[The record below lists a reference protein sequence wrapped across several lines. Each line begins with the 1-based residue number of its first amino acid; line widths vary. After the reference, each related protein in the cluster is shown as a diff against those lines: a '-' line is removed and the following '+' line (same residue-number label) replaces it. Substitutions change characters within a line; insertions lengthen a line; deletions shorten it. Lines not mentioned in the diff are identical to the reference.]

1 MFNRKIII
9 TRRNPWRTIRPRRL
23 LDPAPKLLLLT
34 ASQNFMLAMA
44 FSVGA
49 PVNWQMTFQR
59 PATNIMVELIEL
71 HHDIMTVLIVIVCFV
86 GYFLLTIIEVYS
98 MSEETR
104 NIVRV
109 SFSHHALIEK
119 IWTFIPS
126 CIVLWMMGPS
136 WNLLYHMDELED
148 PGLTV
153 RIIGRQWYWVY
164 EVFDPTYTGRDWEFE
179 SYLVA
184 LEELKQGQL
193 RLLDVTEA
201 LYLPVFEDIRLL
213 ITSSDVLHS
222 WAVPALGIKM
232 DACPGR
238 LNQVGL
244 NIGYPGVFYGQC
256 SELCGVYHGF
266 MPISVH
272 GVNSDRFI
280 ARYGVES

>member
-1 MFNRKIII
+1 M
-9 TRRNPWRTIRPRRL
+9 
-23 LDPAPKLLLLT
+23 DD
-34 ASQNFMLAMA
+34 
-44 FSVGA
+44 
-49 PVNWQMTFQR
+49 
-59 PATNIMVELIEL
+59 L
-71 HHDIMTVLIVIVCFV
+71 H
-86 GYFLLTIIEVYS
+86 
-98 MSEETR
+98 
-104 NIVRV
+104 
-109 SFSHHALIEK
+109 
-119 IWTFIPS
+119 
-126 CIVLWMMGPS
+126 
-136 WNLLYHMDELED
+136 D

-201 LYLPVFEDIRLL
+201 LYLPVFDNIRLL

-244 NIGYPGVFYGQC
+244 TIGYPGVFYGQC

-266 MPISVH
+266 MPIAVH

-280 ARYGVES
+280 ARYGLE